1 MTFVINGDFDG
12 RSVRDWLYQ
21 NGVSRALITRLKRLD
36 DGICVNSSRVTVR
49 YILHTGDRL
58 SLALDDRSE
67 DVNENLVPSEIALD
81 IIYENDDFVAL
92 NKPAGI
98 ATHPSQG
105 HFRDTLANGLAAYYK
120 KRGVPF
126 VFRAVN
132 RLDRETSGVVLCAK
146 NQYAAS
152 RLSEE
157 LRAGRIKK
165 TYIAL
170 LNGTPEPPSGNISVY
185 IRRREAS
192 VILREVTSPSAE
204 GAKLAVT
211 EYETLAPFT
220 CASRSEISPSGASR
234 SEISQSGASR
244 SGASRSEI
252 SHSGASQSGI
262 SQSGTSHGEISQSGT
277 SRSGV
282 LQTEISQ
289 SGTSQS
295 EISQSGFS
303 QSGASQSD
311 IPQWGALQS
320 ETLPCD
326 GAVVRAEPLTGRT
339 HQLRVSFAHIG
350 APIVGDGLYGS
361 AESAPTRLD
370 KLAARHMLHA
380 LSLEFSLGGIHYI
393 LRAGLPC
400 DMAELCRLVFG
411 DGLALDCVNS
421 VETQITPEL

>member
-1 MTFVINGDFDG
+1 MTFVINSDFDG
-12 RSVRDWLYQ
+12 RSVRDWLYR
-21 NGVSRALITRLKRLD
+21 NGVSRALIARLKRLD

-98 ATHPSQG
+98 ATHSSQG

-185 IRRREAS
+185 IRRREKS
-192 VILREVTSPSAE
+192 VILREVSSAEAE
-204 GAKLAVT
+204 GAKLALT
-211 EYETLAPFT
+211 EYETLASTADVAFSNAHPGAVCT
-220 CASRSEISPSGASR
+220 DGTLTGAMSTDGTLTGAMCTDNAHTGAMCTDAAHTGAMCTDAAHTGAMCTDNARTGAMCMDVTHTDDIRASNICRA
-234 SEISQSGASR
+234 
-244 SGASRSEI
+244 
-252 SHSGASQSGI
+252 
-262 SQSGTSHGEISQSGT
+262 
-277 SRSGV
+277 
-282 LQTEISQ
+282 
-289 SGTSQS
+289 
-295 EISQSGFS
+295 
-303 QSGASQSD
+303 
-311 IPQWGALQS
+311 
-320 ETLPCD
+320 
-326 GAVVRAEPLTGRT
+326 AVVRAEPLTGRT

-361 AESAPTRLD
+361 AETAPTALDRL
-370 KLAARHMLHA
+370 ASRHMLHA
-380 LSLEFSLGGIHYI
+380 VSLEFSHGGTHYI
-393 LRAGLPC
+393 LRAGLPG
-400 DMAELCRLVFG
+400 DMAELCRLVAP
-411 DGLALDCVNS
+411 DGLTLDRANS
-421 VETQITPEL
+421 VETYIE

>member
-58 SLALDDRSE
+58 SLALDDRSD
-67 DVNENLVPSEIALD
+67 DVNKNLLPCELPLD

-105 HFRDTLANGLAAYYK
+105 HFRDTLANGLAAHYQK
-120 KRGVPF
+120 LGIPF
-126 VFRAVN
+126 VFRAIN
-132 RLDRETSGVVLCAK
+132 RLDRETSGIVLCAK

-185 IRRREAS
+185 IRRREKS
-192 VILREVTSPSAE
+192 VILREVSSAEAE
-204 GAKLAVT
+204 GAKLALT
-211 EYETLAPFT
+211 EYETLASTADVAFSN
-220 CASRSEISPSGASR
+220 AHKGAVCTD
-234 SEISQSGASR
+234 GAHT
-244 SGASRSEI
+244 GAMCTDGTLT
-252 SHSGASQSGI
+252 GAMCTDNAHTGAMSTDVTHTDDI
-262 SQSGTSHGEISQSGT
+262 RTSNIC
-277 SRSGV
+277 R
-282 LQTEISQ
+282 
-289 SGTSQS
+289 
-295 EISQSGFS
+295 
-303 QSGASQSD
+303 A
-311 IPQWGALQS
+311 
-320 ETLPCD
+320 
-326 GAVVRAEPLTGRT
+326 AVVRAEPLTGRT

-361 AESAPTRLD
+361 AETAPTALD
-370 KLAARHMLHA
+370 QLASRHMLHA
-380 LSLEFSLGGIHYI
+380 VSLEFSHGGTHYI
-393 LRAGLPC
+393 LRAGLPG
-400 DMAELCRLVFG
+400 DMAELCRLAAP
-411 DGLALDCVNS
+411 DGLTLDRVNS
-421 VETQITPEL
+421 VETYIEPKP

>member
-1 MTFVINGDFDG
+1 MTFVINNDFDG

-21 NGVSRALITRLKRLD
+21 NGVSRTLITRLKRLD
-36 DGICVNSSRVTVR
+36 DGILVNSSRVTVR
-49 YILHTGDRL
+49 YILRAGDTL
-58 SLALDDRSE
+58 SLALDDRS
-67 DVNENLVPSEIALD
+67 DDINENLLPCDLPLD

-220 CASRSEISPSGASR
+220 CASRSEISPSGAS
-234 SEISQSGASR
+234 Q
-244 SGASRSEI
+244 
-252 SHSGASQSGI
+252 SGASQSE
-262 SQSGTSHGEISQSGT
+262 SSH
-277 SRSGV
+277 
-282 LQTEISQ
+282 
-289 SGTSQS
+289 
-295 EISQSGFS
+295 
-303 QSGASQSD
+303 SGASQSD

-400 DMAELCRLVFG
+400 DMAELCRLVSG